1 MSEAPSENMRFYAAS
16 AEPPKEALR
25 SFTRAGGFSGTD
37 INAMWRIKMLTELF
51 GPCGIGWWTEEVEK
65 TLMEYTSPKGQLLYK
80 CFMTINLYYID
91 PATGNVS
98 RPIRGYGGNDWIRL
112 NKNGERISND
122 EMYAMA
128 ETDAIGKACKKLGIG
143 AKVYW
148 AMDKTKYTIE
158 EDDVQVPDA
167 NTSDKVDDEAANI
180 ETEAN
185 YARSEATGFAQAK
198 ECKDAINKWMGLSL
212 DNASHE
218 VIASYA
224 GRFGTMDSWRP
235 GTFIQCYK
243 ELRDAGV
250 PLKEVQL

>member
-16 AEPPKEALR
+16 AEPPKEALK

-65 TLMEYTSPKGQLLYK
+65 TLVEYTSPKGQLLCK
-80 CFMTINLYYID
+80 CFMTIDLYYID
-91 PATGNVS
+91 PETGYVS

-148 AMDKTKYTIE
+148 SNDKTKYTIE
-158 EDDVQVPDA
+158 EDDLQDPEEA
-167 NTSDKVDDEAANI
+167 NTADKVDDEADN
-180 ETEAN
+180 
-185 YARSEATGFAQAK
+185 REATGFAQAK
-198 ECKDAINKWMGLSL
+198 ECKEAIDRWIGTSL
-212 DNASHE
+212 ENASHE